1 MGYWNLRRV
10 FTDRLSQT
18 PPGFSRVKCDDLDQ
32 ESSLLP
38 PRESSFLGLNTLKLS
53 LLALLYALFT
63 SALTCFAIWR
73 FGFDCNVA
81 SRAKDDRLLKTPIP
95 DFPKE
100 IRMFERNST
109 FTDPPTAENDEA
121 WNSLLPSGR
130 GFVFVKD
137 GEKYGLKP
145 GIDTGRGEIYSVSL
159 YHQIHCLGLVRKN
172 YWRLVNGVMSGDDTE
187 ITEFAHSELSGSH
200 TAHCF
205 DYFRQSFEC
214 SADMSLEWTKPGSKQ
229 VDGVGIPHVC
239 TSKRAV
245 KEYMDK
251 YQFDGARNHDIAA
264 RSLTAAYGEN

>member
-1 MGYWNLRRV
+1 MGFWNLRRV

-18 PPGFSRVKCDDLDQ
+18 PPGFSRVKCDDFDQ
-32 ESSLLP
+32 ESSPLP
-38 PRESSFLGLNTLKLS
+38 PRESSLLGLSTLKLS
-53 LLALLYALFT
+53 LFALLYASLT
-63 SALTCFAIWR
+63 SALTCLVIWR
-73 FGFDCNVA
+73 FGFDSNVV
-81 SRAKDDRLLKTPIP
+81 SRAKANRLLQSPIP

-100 IRMFERNST
+100 IRTFEENST
-109 FTDPPTAENDEA
+109 FTDPPTAENNEA

-137 GEKYGLKP
+137 AAKYGLEP

-172 YWRLVNGVMSGDDTE
+172 YWRVVNGIVNADAE
-187 ITEFAHSELSGSH
+187 ITEFARSELSGSH

-214 SADMSLEWTKPGSKQ
+214 SADMSLEWTQPGSKQ

-251 YQFDGARNHDIAA
+251 HQFDGAHNHDISA
-264 RSLTAAYGEN
+264 